1 MDPPPPP
8 PPPRDEDLERRK
20 HSTTNSMFT
29 GSTIGKP
36 NVDSIVHAVATILH
50 SQMLEVS
57 PQSLTIT
64 KDQNQQNDIPE
75 DSDLYFFSEEKYIK
89 EKPEAFDKERIQ
101 LLRETPSV
109 ESIVEFMKALFD
121 CA

>member
-36 NVDSIVHAVATILH
+36 NVDSIIHAVATILH

-57 PQSLTIT
+57 YILLFTFWQNRIRISKMTFQKILTCT
-64 KDQNQQNDIPE
+64 SSRKKNTSKRN
-75 DSDLYFFSEEKYIK
+75 
-89 EKPEAFDKERIQ
+89 
-101 LLRETPSV
+101 LRRSTNRELH
-109 ESIVEFMKALFD
+109 F
-121 CA
+121 